1 MSLRGAQTWRHE
13 VPHLREMWEDLKAR
27 WPREANPQPD
37 RSGDDPGSW
46 RGDSGR
52 LLSASQN
59 RRIDAWC
66 DNVSDCEQ
74 RITQR
79 LEEVE
84 RASPGQLVGKEY
96 RIKGRD
102 ALKDKVA
109 ARLEDDFDLDIDN
122 VVASVH
128 DAIRYTCRYD
138 DEIYAGSV
146 TDDIAH
152 MKEQGFHLVK
162 MQNHWADREYKGIN
176 SQWRDNESGLT
187 FEMQYH
193 TTSSFEAKQLT
204 HGAYEFLRVRQIAR
218 ADARQFHAFQ
228 REVSA
233 RIPVPRDA
241 EGISNYP

>member
-1 MSLRGAQTWRHE
+1 
-13 VPHLREMWEDLKAR
+13 MWEDLKAR
-27 WPREANPQPD
+27 WPRETNPQPD

-102 ALKDKVA
+102 RLKDKA
-109 ARLEDDFDLDIDN
+109 AMSLEAAPGSGLDRLLSNVPDAVRFTLQYDEHDYSAGVTADIG
-122 VVASVH
+122 
-128 DAIRYTCRYD
+128 Y
-138 DEIYAGSV
+138 
-146 TDDIAH
+146 
-152 MKEQGFHLVK
+152 MKERGFELVK
-162 MQNHWADREYKGIN
+162 LRNYWDSSEYKGIN
-176 SQWRDNESGLT
+176 SQWRDAENGQR
-187 FEMQYH
+187 FELQFH
-193 TTSSFEAKQLT
+193 SQTSFEAKQIT
-204 HGAYEFLRVRQIAR
+204 HSAYERIRAGRTSEAEAGQLSSFQHRVSGI
-218 ADARQFHAFQ
+218 
-228 REVSA
+228 
-233 RIPVPRDA
+233 IPVPVGARDIPEFPPIGA
-241 EGISNYP
+241 S

>member
-1 MSLRGAQTWRHE
+1 MPSAETWQHDVPRLRA
-13 VPHLREMWEDLKAR
+13 MWDDLKAR
-27 WPREANPQPD
+27 WPREVNPPPD
-37 RSGDDPGSW
+37 RTGDEPGSW

-52 LLSASQN
+52 ALSASQN

-66 DNVSDCEQ
+66 DEIGDCEQ

-84 RASPGQLVGKEY
+84 QASSGQLAGKEY

-109 ARLEDDFDLDIDN
+109 ARLENDFDLDLDGA
-122 VVASVH
+122 VTSVH
-128 DAIRYTCRYD
+128 DAVRYTYRYD
-138 DEIYAGSV
+138 DETYAGSV
-146 TDDIAH
+146 TDDIAR
-152 MKEQGFHLVK
+152 MKEQGFNLVK
-162 MQNHWADREYKGIN
+162 MQNHWVDREYKGIN
-176 SQWRDNESGLT
+176 SHWRDDETGRT

-204 HGAYEFLRVRQIAR
+204 HGAYECLRVGQIAR
-218 ADARQFHAFQ
+218 AEARQFHAFQ

-233 RIPVPRDA
+233 RIPIPRGA
-241 EGISNYP
+241 ERISNYP